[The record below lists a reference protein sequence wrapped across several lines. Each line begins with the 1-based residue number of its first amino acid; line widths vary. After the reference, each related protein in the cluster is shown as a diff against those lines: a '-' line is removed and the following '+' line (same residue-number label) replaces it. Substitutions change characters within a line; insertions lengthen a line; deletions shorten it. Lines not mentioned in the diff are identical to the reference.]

1 MSAITRTNSTGRTPD
16 RDTRTEYGRPDHTRP
31 DHGLAEQTAALPTH
45 PSWRFQDHFEL
56 WADWLERNSAG
67 QWQPHQSVMQR
78 TFRTREDTLLHAER
92 FITRGDFPMGH
103 GNATPV
109 TLLRNRRESLLAA
122 FREAEGDGVTLIRE
136 VIFPVG
142 EYALS
147 LKVTRERVAE
157 PVRTTFGHAANPLRS
172 LAGQPVKLTVLIEHP
187 YDVLE
192 RASGHLNLGDRAA
205 QVGAHTQEFAAGTP
219 VTGVPYRHATV
230 SVSRG
235 LLKKPLLYRYEVV
248 EPDPEDPQAPTG
260 P

>member
-1 MSAITRTNSTGRTPD
+1 MSAITRTNSRGDTPD
-16 RDTRTEYGRPDHTRP
+16 REGAGRDARTEYGR
-31 DHGLAEQTAALPTH
+31 AEQSPALPAH
-45 PSWRFQDHFEL
+45 PSWRFQDYFEL

-67 QWQPHQSVMQR
+67 HWQPHQSVMQR
-78 TFRTREDTLLHAER
+78 TFRTREETLLHAER
-92 FITRGDFPMGH
+92 FITRGDFPMGR

-157 PVRTTFGHAANPLRS
+157 PVRTTFSSAANPLRS

-192 RASGHLNLGDRAA
+192 RAVGHLNLGDRAA
-205 QVGAHTQEFAAGTP
+205 QVGTHTQEFAPGTV

-230 SVSRG
+230 SVPRG

-248 EPDPEDPQAPTG
+248 EPGPEDTPLPTG
-260 P
+260 T